1 MQLLKYFISKQ
12 KIEDGCTVEESQLLS
27 YLTNEDQVNTTND
40 GWTTE
45 FR

>member
-12 KIEDGCTVEESQLLS
+12 KIEDGNIVEDSQLLS
-27 YLTNEDQVNTTND
+27 YLTNTECTNTTSD
-40 GWTTE
+40 DWTSE